1 MYICIHATR
10 LKKNKKRNGKKNLED
25 VDYSC
30 SWSHLWQFNV
40 IFWHKLCKCIESYI
54 TQKTNILSNTNAT
67 ENRKMKFERISS
79 FCFTLVLLLFHFDD
93 VEFADV
99 TLYKGRNCWQAS
111 WLLSILF
118 IFHFLFRIII
128 IPSISSFGL
137 LTFCCVRTFYIAFYT
152 VLVLLSTLLK
162 LPW

>member
-1 MYICIHATR
+1 
-10 LKKNKKRNGKKNLED
+10 
-25 VDYSC
+25 
-30 SWSHLWQFNV
+30 
-40 IFWHKLCKCIESYI
+40 
-54 TQKTNILSNTNAT
+54 
-67 ENRKMKFERISS
+67 MKFERISS

-137 LTFCCVRTFYIAFYT
+137 FNILLCQNLLHSLLYGIGFAEHVVEAPMVTFG
-152 VLVLLSTLLK
+152 TLNRYFVSEV
-162 LPW
+162 